1 MWCGYHF
8 IHSDV
13 ALLEAGGSWAWIIEN
28 GQYCNQSDSI
38 DTNWYTNG
46 SLHKGC
52 FRIIILTAHM
62 MKVIDH
68 IGMSL
73 EEGRI

>member
-13 ALLEAGGSWAWIIEN
+13 ALLEAGGSWGWTIEN
-28 GQYCNQSDSI
+28 GQYCIQSDGI

-46 SLHKGC
+46 SLRKGC
-52 FRIIILTAHM
+52 FNIIIG
-62 MKVIDH
+62 D
-68 IGMSL
+68 IGMQDKL
-73 EEGRI
+73 IIH